1 MPATEASAQSF
12 MRARQGRRNSAYVP
26 FSQTA
31 AGLDASF
38 TKESPEGKAWGSPGM
53 GSQSVLPG
61 VEPSVVDSIRI
72 RSAMAASLPA
82 SHPARDETRKRSGSL
97 KRQGEAGRSKGTQWS
112 TSTHTDAGSDAMA
125 QPGLLQQVVSW
136 GRTDIVQS
144 VLIEP
149 QTVCTA
155 CTLRGYSVDTAC
167 TVHVYTHTACMCM
180 CMLHVHVACACACT
194 MCIPPTHRTSPR

>member
-72 RSAMAASLPA
+72 RSAMAAPHPA
-82 SHPARDETRKRSGSL
+82 SHPARGETRKRSGSL

-167 TVHVYTHTACMCM
+167 TVHV
-180 CMLHVHVACACACT
+180 
-194 MCIPPTHRTSPR
+194 PPLQVLIEPQLSAERTERKMRAALQEALERGLP